1 MLFPLVAKG
10 FFPFAVRAASVLGC
24 LAVGQNILRLLW
36 NLARYKFKYW
46 ILKYYEIPWVW
57 SGYEHKPAPAL
68 WKSVP
73 LLMVLGGEGLQASFN
88 LLSDPETGYV
98 RPVVYSGFC
107 VGFDPCV
114 TVCDSKYFSEIL
126 NDTDS
131 FPKYKPLYS
140 LFDLI
145 LAKGLVAASG
155 EHHRKQRKLITPVF
169 HFGALRSSMDVIQ
182 RNTKSFLE
190 DVLPSQNFIIKD
202 NAFKTVTLG
211 VIIDYAFSGAFDKKW
226 MQVAWH
232 NILSF
237 SRLQSLIRVFFANYI
252 SFLPTPISVY
262 VALVRLWIR
271 AYLWQ
276 RRRFL
281 KSRNITQEQVYRAV
295 EEQSSSPSPSKE
307 GELSIDLG
315 MNLAD
320 QVRRRGDAGIAVAVF
335 ARRNGHPHLA
345 RLEDVLPPEAART
358 GKRRIG
364 FPHRRAGCPRGHR
377 AIIKSQRTTGAA

>member
-1 MLFPLVAKG
+1 MLYISVDSAMLAPKYFFVSTAQVAT
-10 FFPFAVRAASVLGC
+10 VLGC
-24 LAVGQNILRLLW
+24 LAVSQNILRLLW
-36 NLARYKFKYW
+36 NMARYKFKYW
-46 ILKYYEIPWVW
+46 SLNFSQFPWLW
-57 SGYEHKPAPAL
+57 SGSEYISAPAL
-68 WKSVP
+68 WKSIP
-73 LLMVLGGEGLQASFN
+73 LLMALTGKGGLQQLFN
-88 LLSDPETGYV
+88 LLSHPETGRI
-98 RPVVYSGFC
+98 RPVVYTGFSM
-107 VGFDPCV
+107 GFDPRV
-114 TVCDSKYFSEIL
+114 AVCDSKYFSEIL

-131 FPKYKPLYS
+131 FPKYKPLYKM
-140 LFDLI
+140 FDLI
-145 LAKGLVAASG
+145 LAKGLVTASG

-169 HFGALRSSMDVIQ
+169 HFGALRSSMDVIR

-262 VALVRLWIR
+262 VALVRLRIR

-281 KSRNITQEQVYRAV
+281 KSRNITQELVYLAV
-295 EEQSSSPSPSKE
+295 EEQSSSSSVSAPME

-320 QVRRRGDAGIAVAVF
+320 QVQGPA
-335 ARRNGHPHLA
+335 
-345 RLEDVLPPEAART
+345 
-358 GKRRIG
+358 
-364 FPHRRAGCPRGHR
+364 
-377 AIIKSQRTTGAA
+377 

>member
-1 MLFPLVAKG
+1 MRV
-10 FFPFAVRAASVLGC
+10 ASVLGS
-24 LAVGQNILRLLW
+24 LALSQNILRLLW
-36 NLARYKFKYW
+36 NLARYKLKYW
-46 ILKYYEIPWVW
+46 TLTYSTFPWLW
-57 SGYEHKPAPAL
+57 SGCDHISTPAL

-73 LLMVLGGEGLQASFN
+73 LLMALTGKGGLQQLFN
-88 LLSDPETGYV
+88 LLSHPETGRI
-98 RPVVYSGFC
+98 RPVVYTGFS
-107 VGFDPCV
+107 VGFDPRV

-131 FPKYKPLYS
+131 FPKYKPVYS

-145 LAKGLVAASG
+145 LAKGLVNASG

-169 HFGALRSSMDVIQ
+169 HFGALRSSLGVIQ

-202 NAFKTVTLG
+202 NTFKTVTLG
-211 VIIDYAFSGAFDKKW
+211 VIIDYAFSGAFDKNW
-226 MQVAWH
+226 MQAAWH
-232 NILSF
+232 TILSF

-252 SFLPTPISVY
+252 SLVPTPISVY

-281 KSRNITQEQVYRAV
+281 KSRNITQELVYLAV
-295 EEQSSSPSPSKE
+295 EEQSSSSSVSAPME

-320 QVRRRGDAGIAVAVF
+320 QVRCTDLRGG
-335 ARRNGHPHLA
+335 
-345 RLEDVLPPEAART
+345 E
-358 GKRRIG
+358 
-364 FPHRRAGCPRGHR
+364 
-377 AIIKSQRTTGAA
+377 SW